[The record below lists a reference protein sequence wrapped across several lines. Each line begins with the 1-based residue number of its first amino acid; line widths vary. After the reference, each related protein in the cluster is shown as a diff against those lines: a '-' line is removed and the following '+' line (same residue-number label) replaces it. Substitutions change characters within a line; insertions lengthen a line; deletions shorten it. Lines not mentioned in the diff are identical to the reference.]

1 MIKKHGC
8 LLSYC
13 SKITAEWL
21 STAIHILRKMPR
33 KSDESSVKCYG
44 YVFVI
49 AGRSSGSIEESR
61 SMPAQSKTNNL
72 LSFTLRM
79 TVPPELSEL
88 NTIWTIQATFL
99 QTSALFVSY
108 CISDSACSNKAQV
121 LQN

>member
-1 MIKKHGC
+1 MCVIKKHGC

-49 AGRSSGSIEESR
+49 AGRSSGSIEEVMFNAR
-61 SMPAQSKTNNL
+61 QSKTNNL
-72 LSFTLRM
+72 AQFHTEM
-79 TVPPELSEL
+79 TVLSRAFRTEHQYGLFKQRSERPPKS
-88 NTIWTIQATFL
+88 NI
-99 QTSALFVSY
+99 VSY
-108 CISDSACSNKAQV
+108 CMIMTQLV
-121 LQN
+121 L